1 MFCQLKVLSNPH
13 LLSDNKKLLQN
24 FFQKYFRCLDLIR
37 CFSFIILRTILACYV
52 IFLFANVVILS
63 SVFAGLDS
71 SGYYSVLAVLLWHH
85 GVAVITTV
93 QHHSPTPG
101 LSFCTSSNPGHG
113 LLEIC
118 GGENLWQWSWLEI
131 RLKAFIWSTIPQIE
145 FTIIIIFHR
154 SNWIKNISLKV
165 TSWNPL
171 PLVM

>member
-1 MFCQLKVLSNPH
+1 M
-13 LLSDNKKLLQN
+13 
-24 FFQKYFRCLDLIR
+24 DLIR
-37 CFSFIILRTILACYV
+37 CFSFIILRTVLVCYV

-85 GVAVITTV
+85 SVVVITTA

-101 LSFCTSSNPGHG
+101 LSFCTSSNPGHD

-118 GGENLWQWSWLEI
+118 DGENLWQWSWLEI
-131 RLKAFIWSTIPQIE
+131 RLNAFIRSTIPQKE
-145 FTIIIIFHR
+145 FTIIIIFRR

-171 PLVM
+171 ALVM